1 MLKLNHHQYCKGKLT
16 HLGKNLWMVLVLF
29 LLMTLH
35 TSDEIDQF
43 DEFYEEFEKSQL
55 VLILD

>member
-1 MLKLNHHQYCKGKLT
+1 LYCFT
-16 HLGKNLWMVLVLF
+16 YDP
-29 LLMTLH
+29 TSY

-55 VLILD
+55 VLILGLANVGEIKQDEIINNI

>member
-1 MLKLNHHQYCKGKLT
+1 
-16 HLGKNLWMVLVLF
+16 
-29 LLMTLH
+29 MTQGY

-55 VLILD
+55 VLILWLAERWEKLNKMK